1 MTKAHN
7 SNQLYFD
14 PVCGMKVDPGK
25 NRIMFTHQMR
35 SYYFCA
41 ESCRQAFAENPEKY
55 SGVNPPKRKGWWKRY
70 LKRLNK
76 STGGKPP
83 DCCH

>member
-1 MTKAHN
+1 MTKAKN
-7 SNQLYFD
+7 SSQLYLD
-14 PVCGMKVDPGK
+14 PVCGMKVDPDR

-41 ESCRQAFAENPEKY
+41 ESCRKAFAENPEKY
-55 SGVNPPKRKGWWKRY
+55 LDVSLPKRKGWWKRY
-70 LKRLNK
+70 LERLNK
-76 STGGKPP
+76 TTGGKPP